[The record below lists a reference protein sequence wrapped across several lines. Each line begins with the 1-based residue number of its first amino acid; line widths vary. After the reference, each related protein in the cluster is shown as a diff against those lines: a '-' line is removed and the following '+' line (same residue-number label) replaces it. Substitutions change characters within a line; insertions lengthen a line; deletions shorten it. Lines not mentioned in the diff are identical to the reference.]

1 LAKSN
6 WKKIGSVTARANRWG
21 TPLYVG
27 FSEMPLVSISN
38 AHRSR
43 IANANFVAPD
53 GNPVHLPKPNCNRS
67 EYVAFL
73 GRISP
78 EKRPDRA
85 FRIIRLLPTNIYEQ
99 QSLLPERHRQAFA
112 SACKSCASRP
122 SGQPIDLN
130 QKSLLPERPPPGFR
144 KCVQVVRESAEWPTK
159 LIQVKSA
166 HLGAE

>member
-43 IANANFVAPD
+43 IANANFVAPVHH
-53 GNPVHLPKPNCNRS
+53 GNPVHLPKPNCNRG

-85 FRIIRLLPTNIYEQ
+85 FRIIRLWPTNIYEQ
-99 QSLLPERHRQAFA
+99 Q
-112 SACKSCASRP
+112 
-122 SGQPIDLN
+122 
-130 QKSLLPERPPPGFR
+130 SLLPERPPPGFR
-144 KCVQVVRESAEWPTK
+144 KCVQVVREPAEWPTK
-159 LIQVKSA
+159 LIQIKSA